1 MMSTKGMMK
10 KVLLTTSILFA
21 VTSVVN
27 CGGEEG
33 YTDTEDHNRGWVTI
47 DTPSD
52 ASAYETRNKAVE
64 LGGYAFI
71 SHIEDDPTDWYARLY
86 IPRETGVRVHYRNE
100 TTGES
105 AELITLT
112 AYRCFGYLYFSFCE
126 WEQRW
131 GAEVDL
137 ADGGNNIL
145 VTASDGLGNHGEDR
159 ISVIHPLLHAPT
171 INSFTL
177 SILSTTS
184 LKCDVEVDTGGL
196 DTEVR
201 FAYNASL
208 SPSVLVPAAPEQAA
222 LTYTLTGLV
231 GDMNFVWPV
240 VSNRL
245 GTETGAPVDSRL
257 RQPDLREYLVYGTMT
272 YNEAEVD
279 LEATIYTGGL
289 ETTVWVELYDL
300 ADHRYLGTIGRQVLP
315 ASDAPVE
322 YTVYDRVPRPERY
335 LIVSLNAQNS
345 AGKMRP
351 NCSIPS
357 QDGDL
362 YITCN

>member
-1 MMSTKGMMK
+1 MLAITIMS
-10 KVLLTTSILFA
+10 S
-21 VTSVVN
+21 
-27 CGGEEG
+27 CGGDDD
-33 YTDTEDHNRGWVTI
+33 YTDTSDRNRGWVTI
-47 DTPSD
+47 ATPSSE
-52 ASAYETRNKAVE
+52 AVYETRSKTVE
-64 LGGYAFI
+64 LTGYAFI
-71 SHIEDDPTDWYARLY
+71 SNIEDDPTEWYARLY
-86 IPRETGVRVHYRNE
+86 MPRETGVRVSYSNE
-100 TTGES
+100 TTGEFGQ
-105 AELITLT
+105 LVTLT
-112 AYRCFGYLYFSFCE
+112 AYVCTGGLYFSACE
-126 WEQRW
+126 WNQMW
-131 GAEVDL
+131 GVNVDL
-137 ADGGNNIL
+137 ENGENKIR

-159 ISVIHPLLHAPT
+159 ITIIHPLLYAPT
-171 INSFTL
+171 INSFSL

-184 LKCDVEVDTGGL
+184 LKCDMEVDTGGL

-208 SPSVLVPAAPEQAA
+208 SQSVLVPAAPEQAA

-231 GDMNFVWPV
+231 GDINFVWPV
-240 VSNRL
+240 VSNHL
-245 GTETGAPVDSRL
+245 GTETGTPVDSRL
-257 RQPDLREYLVYGTMT
+257 RHPDLREYLVYGTMT

-315 ASDAPVE
+315 ASDAPVV
-322 YTVYDRVPRPERY
+322 YTVYDWVPRPERY